1 MNLSNLFPALF
12 LALAPLGGLSADA
25 FKEGPVADSP
35 GNVHPL
41 GVGDTAPGGPLR
53 GLDGKTVK
61 LRDLI
66 HAKPTVLIFYR
77 GSWCPYCNLQMEQLM
92 KLEPRL
98 LALGYQILAIS
109 PDKPENLGQSLEK
122 HKLNYT
128 LLSDSPF
135 HVIRAFGLAYQVDPE
150 TVEKMKAFH
159 VDLQAASGEP
169 HNWLPVPAAY
179 VLDTKGG
186 IHFSYHNTDI
196 KVRVDPEKLYEAA
209 KSALPARP

>member
-1 MNLSNLFPALF
+1 MPFATFFPALF
-12 LALAPLGGLSADA
+12 LALAPLGALPADSPI
-25 FKEGPVADSP
+25 EGPVADSP
-35 GNVHPL
+35 EHIHPL
-41 GVGDTAPGGPLR
+41 GVGDLAPGGVLR
-53 GLDGKTVK
+53 GIDGKSVE
-61 LRDLI
+61 LPNLI

-109 PDKPENLGQSLEK
+109 PDKPENLRLSLEK

-128 LLSDSPF
+128 LLSDSSYN
-135 HVIRAFGLAYQVDPE
+135 VIRAFGLAYQVDPV
-150 TVEKMKAFH
+150 TVEKMKEFH

-169 HNWLPVPAAY
+169 HDWLPVPSAY
-179 VLDTKGG
+179 VLDTKGA

-209 KSALPARP
+209 KSALAKRP

>member
-1 MNLSNLFPALF
+1 LKIS
-12 LALAPLGGLSADA
+12 
-25 FKEGPVADSP
+25 DSP
-35 GNVHPL
+35 EHVHPL
-41 GVGDTAPGGPLR
+41 GVGDLAPGGVLK
-53 GLDGKTVK
+53 GLDGKRVE
-61 LRDLI
+61 LNDLFR
-66 HAKPTVLIFYR
+66 AKPTVLIFYR

-109 PDKPENLGQSLEK
+109 PDKPENLRLSLDK

-135 HVIRAFGLAYQVDPE
+135 HVIRAFGLAYQVDPA

-159 VDLQAASGEP
+159 VDLQAASGE
-169 HNWLPVPAAY
+169 HHDWLPVPAAY
-179 VLDTKGG
+179 VLDTRGD

-196 KVRVDPEKLYEAA
+196 KVRVDPEKLFEAA
-209 KSALPARP
+209 ESALKAKP

>member
-1 MNLSNLFPALF
+1 MSISTLFPALF
-12 LALAPLGGLSADA
+12 LALGPLGSLPADNP
-25 FKEGPVADSP
+25 KEGPVADSP
-35 GNVHPL
+35 DHVHPL
-41 GVGDTAPGGPLR
+41 GVGDMVPGGSLR
-53 GLDGKTVK
+53 GLDGNTVE
-61 LRDLI
+61 LRDLV

-109 PDKPENLGQSLEK
+109 PDKPENLKLSLEK

-135 HVIRAFGLAYQVDPE
+135 HVIRAFGLAYQVDPV
-150 TVEKMKAFH
+150 TVEKMKEFH

-169 HNWLPVPAAY
+169 HDWLPVPAAY
-179 VLDTKGG
+179 VLDTKGT
-186 IHFSYHNTDI
+186 IHFSYHNVNI
-196 KVRVDPEKLYEAA
+196 QVRVEPEKLYDAA
-209 KSALPARP
+209 KSALASHP